1 MKRLSFAFGTLL
13 TVVAVALFV
22 SMATGQ
28 GHQSLKARLS
38 GFQEVP
44 SVSTSGSGDFR
55 AKISADGTSVDYTL
69 SYQNLEAATLFA
81 HIHLSARGV
90 NGGVMAFLCGGGGKP
105 ACTSN
110 VGLNTVSGTIVAA
123 DIIGPAGQG
132 IAAGEFTEFLR
143 ALRSGNTYA
152 NVHSTM
158 FPGGE
163 IRGQISTDDED
174 N

>member
-1 MKRLSFAFGTLL
+1 MKRLSLVLGSVLA
-13 TVVAVALFV
+13 VAAVALLV
-22 SMATGQ
+22 AMASAQ

-44 SVSTSGSGDFR
+44 AISTAGSGEFR
-55 AKISADGTSVDYTL
+55 AKIRPDGSSVDYTL

-105 ACTSN
+105 ACPSN
-110 VGLNTVSGTIVAA
+110 VGFNTVSGTIAPA
-123 DIIGPAGQG
+123 DVVGPAGQG
-132 IAAGEFTEFLR
+132 VAAGEFAEFIR
-143 ALRSGNTYA
+143 ALRSGATYA
-152 NVHSTM
+152 NVHTTL